1 MSALSSE
8 RALLPTAGPAETRRA
23 LRRLL
28 RPHRALVLLAVP
40 LLVAESLTGLIG
52 PAVLGRIV
60 DLVTDGAAASALTG
74 PVLLLAFAALVEG
87 VVGTAGMVVVAQAA
101 GRALADLREQVV
113 ERALTVPLA
122 DLERAGT
129 GDLLARVEGDVEA
142 VSDVADDSLGDFIA
156 DALDIALTFG
166 GLAFLDWRLALAGLA
181 ALPVQYLGLRWYLRR
196 AGPLY
201 RAAAVADGER
211 AQALLGGIEG
221 AATVR
226 AFRLGERHLATIA
239 ARSAAA
245 CRQQLWAV
253 SARSGFIARQNI
265 GELVGMA
272 AVLAAG
278 FLLVRDGTVT
288 VGEASAAALYFH
300 RLFGPVAGVLG
311 VIGDIQQAAASLAR
325 LVGVANL
332 PAAGENPPSA
342 PDRRPRQGWPPAPLA
357 VELSGVGFEYV
368 PGHPVLDGIDLTIR
382 AGERVA
388 IVGPSGAGKST
399 LAKLLAGIHR
409 PTRGQIRIGAHD
421 VGDFDSPV
429 AAGLVALVTQ
439 EVHTFAGR
447 LGDDLRLARPDAA
460 KLDLW
465 RALDL
470 VGAKRWV
477 KGLDESLRT
486 IVGEGGQRLTPT
498 RAQQLALA
506 RLALADPPVAVL
518 DEATAEAGTAGARVL
533 ENALDAVAEGRT
545 TIVVAHRL
553 TQAMAADRIVVLDRG
568 RVVETGTHEQLV
580 AAGGRYAALWTA
592 WSTVRL
598 PDGRRSPD
606 HDQLLLAPGA
616 GGCPPTAAAGAAKEG
631 RDRSENRRATDRS
644 GRRRRRHR
652 RPARLAEG
660 EGQAA

>member
-1 MSALSSE
+1 MTGITSE
-8 RALLPTAGPAETRRA
+8 RALLPTAGAAETWHA
-23 LRRLL
+23 VRRLL
-28 RPHRALVLLAVP
+28 RRHRALVLLAVP

-60 DLVTDGAAASALTG
+60 DLVADGAAASAITG
-74 PVLLLAFAALVEG
+74 PVLLIAFAAIVEG
-87 VVGTAGMVVVAQAA
+87 VVGAAGMVVVAQAA
-101 GRALADLREQVV
+101 GQALADLREQVV

-129 GDLLARVEGDVEA
+129 GDLLARVEGDVET
-142 VSDVADDSLGDFIA
+142 VSDVADNSLGDFIA
-156 DALDIALTFG
+156 DVLDIALTFG
-166 GLAFLDWRLALAGLA
+166 GLAYLDWRLALAGLA
-181 ALPVQYLGLRWYLRR
+181 ALPVQYLGLRWYLHR
-196 AGPLY
+196 AGPIY
-201 RAAAVADGER
+201 RAAAIADGER

-226 AFRLGERHLATIA
+226 AFRLNDRHLRTIA
-239 ARSAAA
+239 TRSAAA
-245 CRQQLWAV
+245 CWKRLEAV
-253 SARSGFIARQNI
+253 SAQSGFIARQNI
-265 GELVGMA
+265 GELIGMA
-272 AVLAAG
+272 SVLAAG

-300 RLFGPVAGVLG
+300 RLFGPVGGVLG
-311 VIGDIQQAAASLAR
+311 VIGDMQQAAASLAR
-325 LVGVANL
+325 LVGVANM
-332 PAAGENPPSA
+332 PGADDDPPDR
-342 PDRRPRQGWPPAPLA
+342 PDRRPGTGWRPAPLA

-399 LAKLLAGIHR
+399 LAKLLAGIHE

-421 VGDFDSPV
+421 IGDFDSPV

-447 LGDDLRLARPDAA
+447 LRDDLRLARPGAA
-460 KLDLW
+460 KKDLW

-477 KGLDESLRT
+477 RGLDEGLRT
-486 IVGEGGQRLTPT
+486 IVGEGGQQLTPS

-518 DEATAEAGTAGARVL
+518 DEATAEAGTADARVL
-533 ENALDAVAEGRT
+533 EDALDALAEGRT

-553 TQAMAADRIVVLDRG
+553 TQAMAADRIVVLDHG
-568 RVVETGTHEQLV
+568 RVVETGTHEELV
-580 AAGGRYAALWTA
+580 TAGGRYAALWTA
-592 WSTVRL
+592 WSTIRLVRTVEE
-598 PDGRRSPD
+598 PS
-606 HDQLLLAPGA
+606 
-616 GGCPPTAAAGAAKEG
+616 
-631 RDRSENRRATDRS
+631 
-644 GRRRRRHR
+644 
-652 RPARLAEG
+652 
-660 EGQAA
+660 

>member
-1 MSALSSE
+1 MTATPSSG
-8 RALLPTAGPAETRRA
+8 RALLPTADAAETRRA
-23 LRRLL
+23 LHRLL
-28 RPHRALVLLAVP
+28 RPQRALVMLAVP

-52 PAVLGRIV
+52 PAVLGHIV
-60 DLVTDGAAASALTG
+60 DLVIDGATASAITG

-87 VVGTAGMVVVAQAA
+87 IVGAAGMVVVAQSA
-101 GRALADLREQVV
+101 GRALADLREQVM
-113 ERALTVPLA
+113 ERALTVPLG

-129 GDLLARVEGDVEA
+129 GDLLARVEGDVEV

-181 ALPVQYLGLRWYLRR
+181 ALPIQYFGLRWYVRR
-196 AGPLY
+196 AGPMY

-211 AQALLGGIEG
+211 AQALLGVIDG
-221 AATVR
+221 ASTIR
-226 AFRLGERHLATIA
+226 AFRLADRHFATIA

-245 CRQQLWAV
+245 CWQRIWAV
-253 SARSGFIARQNI
+253 RAQSGFIVTQNA
-265 GELVGMA
+265 GELLGMS
-272 AVLAAG
+272 AVLGAG
-278 FLLVRDGTVT
+278 FLLVRDGTIS

-300 RLFGPVAGVLG
+300 RLFGPIGGVLG
-311 VIGDIQQAAASLAR
+311 VVGDIQQAAASLAR

-332 PAAGENPPSA
+332 PAPAHSA
-342 PDRRPRQGWPPAPLA
+342 PALSESGGGPPNRNPRPPRGPAAPLA
-357 VELSGVGFEYV
+357 VELRGVGFEYV

-399 LAKLLAGIHR
+399 LAKLLAGVHA
-409 PTRGQIRIGAHD
+409 PTRGEIRIGAHD
-421 VGDFDSPV
+421 IGDFDSPV

-447 LGDDLRLARPDAA
+447 LDDDLRLARPGAA
-460 KLDLW
+460 KKHLW

-477 KGLDESLRT
+477 KNLDAGLET

-533 ENALDAVAEGRT
+533 EDALDAVAEGRT

-553 TQAMAADRIVVLDRG
+553 TQAMAADRIVVLDHG
-568 RVVETGTHEQLV
+568 RMVETGPHDQLV
-580 AAGGRYAALWTA
+580 AAGGRYAALWAA
-592 WSTVRL
+592 WST
-598 PDGRRSPD
+598 
-606 HDQLLLAPGA
+606 
-616 GGCPPTAAAGAAKEG
+616 
-631 RDRSENRRATDRS
+631 
-644 GRRRRRHR
+644 
-652 RPARLAEG
+652 ARLVLTG
-660 EGQAA
+660 ETPQ

>member
-1 MSALSSE
+1 MTGAPSSG
-8 RALLPTAGPAETRRA
+8 RTLLPTAGPAETRRA

-28 RPHRALVLLAVP
+28 RPQRALVMLAVP
-40 LLVAESLTGLIG
+40 LLVAESMTGLIG
-52 PAVLGRIV
+52 PAVLGHIV
-60 DLVTDGAAASALTG
+60 DLVIDGATASAITG

-87 VVGTAGMVVVAQAA
+87 VVGAAGMVVVAQAA
-101 GRALADLREQVV
+101 GRALADLREQVM
-113 ERALTVPLA
+113 ERALTVPLG

-129 GDLLARVEGDVEA
+129 GDLLARVEGDVEV

-156 DALDIALTFG
+156 DGLDIALTFG
-166 GLAFLDWRLALAGLA
+166 GLALLDWRLALAGLA
-181 ALPVQYLGLRWYLRR
+181 ALPIQYFGLRWYVRR

-221 AATVR
+221 ASTVR

-245 CRQQLWAV
+245 CWQRIWAV
-253 SARSGFIARQNI
+253 RAQSGFIVAQNA
-265 GELVGMA
+265 GELVGMS

-278 FLLVRDGTVT
+278 FLLARGGTIS

-300 RLFGPVAGVLG
+300 RLFGPIGGVLG
-311 VIGDIQQAAASLAR
+311 VVGDIQQAAASLAR
-325 LVGVANL
+325 LVGVADP
-332 PAAGENPPSA
+332 PAPAQPESGESRPIGDP
-342 PDRRPRQGWPPAPLA
+342 RPRRGRAPAPLA
-357 VELSGVGFEYV
+357 VELRGVGFEYV
-368 PGHPVLDGIDLTIR
+368 PGHPVLDGIDLTVR

-399 LAKLLAGIHR
+399 LAKLLAGIHE
-409 PTRGQIRIGAHD
+409 PTRGEIRIGAHD
-421 VGDFDSPV
+421 IGDFDSPV

-447 LGDDLRLARPDAA
+447 LDDDLRLARRGAA
-460 KLDLW
+460 KKDLW

-470 VGAKRWV
+470 VGARRWA
-477 KGLDESLRT
+477 KDLDAGLKT
-486 IVGEGGQRLTPT
+486 IVGEGGQRLSPT

-533 ENALDAVAEGRT
+533 EEALDAVAQGRT

-553 TQAMAADRIVVLDRG
+553 TQAMAADRIVVLDHG
-568 RVVETGTHEQLV
+568 RVVETGPHDQLV

-592 WSTVRL
+592 WSTPRL
-598 PDGRRSPD
+598 V
-606 HDQLLLAPGA
+606 LM
-616 GGCPPTAAAGAAKEG
+616 
-631 RDRSENRRATDRS
+631 
-644 GRRRRRHR
+644 
-652 RPARLAEG
+652 G
-660 EGQAA
+660 EIPQ

>member
-1 MSALSSE
+1 MTALSSE
-8 RALLPTAGPAETRRA
+8 RALLPTASPAETRRA

-40 LLVAESLTGLIG
+40 LLLAEGLTGLIG

-87 VVGTAGMVVVAQAA
+87 VVGAAGMVVVAQAA

-113 ERALTVPLA
+113 ERALTVPLS

-129 GDLLARVEGDVEA
+129 GDLLARVEGDVET

-156 DALDIALTFG
+156 DVLDIALTFG
-166 GLAFLDWRLALAGLA
+166 GLAFLDWRLALAGMA
-181 ALPVQYLGLRWYLRR
+181 ALPIQYLGLRWYVRR

-201 RAAAVADGER
+201 RAAAVADGAR

-226 AFRLGERHLATIA
+226 AFRLGDRHLATIA

-245 CRQQLWAV
+245 CWQRLGAV
-253 SARSGFIARQNI
+253 GAQSGFIARQNI

-278 FLLVRDGTVT
+278 FLLVRDGTVS

-300 RLFGPVAGVLG
+300 RLFGPVGGVLG
-311 VIGDIQQAAASLAR
+311 VIGDMQQAAASLAR
-325 LVGVANL
+325 LVGVADL
-332 PAAGENPPSA
+332 PAPAEPAAGESPTTR
-342 PDRRPRQGWPPAPLA
+342 DRRPRQGRPPAPLA

-368 PGHPVLDGIDLTIR
+368 PGHPVLEGIDLTIR

-399 LAKLLAGIHR
+399 LAKLLAGIHE
-409 PTRGQIRIGAHD
+409 PTRGHIRIGAHD
-421 VGDFDSPV
+421 VRDFGSPV

-447 LGDDLRLARPDAA
+447 LGDDLRLARPGAG
-460 KLDLW
+460 KKDLW

-477 KGLDESLRT
+477 KNLDDGLKT

-498 RAQQLALA
+498 RVQQLALA

-533 ENALDAVAEGRT
+533 EHALDAVAEGRT

-553 TQAMAADRIVVLDRG
+553 TQAMAADRIVVLDHG
-568 RVVETGTHEQLV
+568 RMVETGTHDQLV
-580 AAGGRYAALWTA
+580 AGGGRYAALWTA

-598 PDGRRSPD
+598 V
-606 HDQLLLAPGA
+606 L
-616 GGCPPTAAAGAAKEG
+616 T
-631 RDRSENRRATDRS
+631 
-644 GRRRRRHR
+644 
-652 RPARLAEG
+652 G
-660 EGQAA
+660 EKPQ

>member
-1 MSALSSE
+1 MMSE
-8 RALLPTAGPAETRRA
+8 RALLPTAGAAETRRA

-28 RPHRALVLLAVP
+28 RPQRSLLLLALP
-40 LLVAESLTGLIG
+40 LLLAESLTGLIG

-60 DLVTDGAAASALTG
+60 DLVTEGAAASAITG

-87 VVGTAGMVVVAQAA
+87 VVGAAGMVVVAQAA

-156 DALDIALTFG
+156 DGLDIAFTFG
-166 GLAFLDWRLALAGLA
+166 GLAFLDWRLALAGLT
-181 ALPVQYLGLRWYLRR
+181 ALPIQYLGLRWYVRR
-196 AGPLY
+196 AGPIY

-226 AFRLGERHLATIA
+226 AFRLGDRHLATVA
-239 ARSAAA
+239 VRSAAA
-245 CRQQLWAV
+245 CRQRLLGV
-253 SARSGFIARQNI
+253 SAQSGFIARQNI

-300 RLFGPVAGVLG
+300 RLFGPVGGVMA

-325 LVGVANL
+325 LVGVAEL
-332 PAAGENPPSA
+332 PAATNVPVAKPGAGESPPTRDR
-342 PDRRPRQGWPPAPLA
+342 PRRPGRPPAPLA
-357 VELSGVGFEYV
+357 VELRGVSFEYV

-399 LAKLLAGIHR
+399 LAKLLAGIHE
-409 PTRGQIRIGAHD
+409 PTQGQIRIGAHD
-421 VGDFDSPV
+421 VSDFDSPV
-429 AAGLVALVTQ
+429 TAGLVALVTQ
-439 EVHTFAGR
+439 EVHTFSGR
-447 LGDDLRLARPDAA
+447 LSDDLRLARPDAG
-460 KLDLW
+460 KKDLW

-470 VGAKRWV
+470 VGARRWV
-477 KGLDESLRT
+477 KALDEGLKT

-518 DEATAEAGTAGARVL
+518 DEATAEAGTAGARLL
-533 ENALDAVAEGRT
+533 EDALDAVAQGRT

-553 TQAMAADRIVVLDRG
+553 TQAMVADRIVVLDRG
-568 RVVETGTHEQLV
+568 RVVETGTHDQLV
-580 AAGGRYAALWTA
+580 TAGGRYAALWTA
-592 WSTVRL
+592 WSTARL
-598 PDGRRSPD
+598 PGAHRPTDN
-606 HDQLLLAPGA
+606 HDSLLFA
-616 GGCPPTAAAGAAKEG
+616 
-631 RDRSENRRATDRS
+631 
-644 GRRRRRHR
+644 
-652 RPARLAEG
+652 G
-660 EGQAA
+660 EGPQ

>member
-1 MSALSSE
+1 MAALSE
-8 RALLPTAGPAETRRA
+8 G
-23 LRRLL
+23 
-28 RPHRALVLLAVP
+28 
-40 LLVAESLTGLIG
+40 
-52 PAVLGRIV
+52 IV
-60 DLVTDGAAASALTG
+60 GA
-74 PVLLLAFAALVEG
+74 
-87 VVGTAGMVVVAQAA
+87 AGMVVVAQAG

-113 ERALTVPLA
+113 ERALAVPLA

-129 GDLLARVEGDVEA
+129 GDLLARVEGDVEV
-142 VSDVADDSLGDFIA
+142 VSDVADDSLGDFIG
-156 DALDIALTFG
+156 DVFDIALTFV
-166 GLAFLDWRLALAGLA
+166 GLAFLDWRLALAGLT
-181 ALPVQYLGLRWYLRR
+181 ALPVQYVALRWYLRR

-201 RAAAVADGER
+201 RAAAVANGER

-226 AFRLGERHLATIA
+226 AFRLGGRHLATIA
-239 ARSAAA
+239 ARSEAA
-245 CRQQLWAV
+245 CGQELRAV

-278 FLLVRDGTVT
+278 FLLVRRGTVS

-325 LVGVANL
+325 LVGVAQLPTATGL
-332 PAAGENPPSA
+332 PAPGETPPTPS
-342 PDRRPRQGWPPAPLA
+342 DRQGQGSPPVPLV

-399 LAKLLAGIHR
+399 LAKLLAGIYQ
-409 PTRGQIRIGAHD
+409 PTRGRILIGGHD
-421 VGDFDSPV
+421 IADFDSPV
-429 AAGLVALVTQ
+429 AAGLVVLVTQ

-447 LGDDLRLARPDAA
+447 LGDNLRLARPGAA
-460 KLDLW
+460 KKDLW

-470 VGAKRWV
+470 VGARRWV
-477 KGLDESLRT
+477 KDLDDGLKT
-486 IVGEGGQRLTPT
+486 MVGEGGQRLTPT

-506 RLALADPPVAVL
+506 QLALADPPVAVL
-518 DEATAEAGTAGARVL
+518 DEATAEAGTAGARLL

-553 TQAMAADRIVVLDRG
+553 TQALAADRVVVLDRG
-568 RVVETGTHEQLV
+568 RVVETGTHDELV

-592 WSTVRL
+592 WSTVRQ
-598 PDGRRSPD
+598 
-606 HDQLLLAPGA
+606 DQLLVP
-616 GGCPPTAAAGAAKEG
+616 
-631 RDRSENRRATDRS
+631 
-644 GRRRRRHR
+644 
-652 RPARLAEG
+652 G
-660 EGQAA
+660 EGPQ

>member
-1 MSALSSE
+1 MTSFSPE
-8 RALLPTAGPAETRRA
+8 RALLPTAGPTETRRA

-60 DLVTDGAAASALTG
+60 DLVSDGATASALTA
-74 PVLLLAFAALVEG
+74 PVLLLVAAALVEG
-87 VVGTAGMVVVAQAA
+87 VVGAAGMVVVAQAA

-156 DALDIALTFG
+156 DVLDIALTFG

-226 AFRLGERHLATIA
+226 AFRLGDRHVAAIA
-239 ARSAAA
+239 ARSDAA
-245 CRQQLWAV
+245 CRQQLRAV
-253 SARSGFIARQNI
+253 SARSGFIARQNL
-265 GELVGMA
+265 GELMGMA
-272 AVLAAG
+272 AVLTAG
-278 FLLVRDGTVT
+278 FLLVGDGTVT

-325 LVGVANL
+325 LVGVADL
-332 PAAGENPPSA
+332 PAPAKPAAGESPPVR
-342 PDRRPRQGWPPAPLA
+342 DRRPRQGGPPVAVN

-368 PGHPVLDGIDLTIR
+368 PGHPVLEGIDLTVR

-388 IVGPSGAGKST
+388 VVGPSGAGKST
-399 LAKLLAGIHR
+399 LAKLLAGIHQ
-409 PTRGQIRIGAHD
+409 PSRGRIRIGAHD
-421 VGDFDSPV
+421 IGDFDSPV

-447 LGDDLRLARPDAA
+447 LSDDLRLARPGART
-460 KLDLW
+460 KDLW

-477 KGLDESLRT
+477 KGLDEGLDT

-533 ENALDAVAEGRT
+533 EHALDAVAEGRT

-568 RVVETGTHEQLV
+568 RVVETGTHDQLV

-598 PDGRRSPD
+598 PDGDRSPD

-616 GGCPPTAAAGAAKEG
+616 GGCPPDSGGGSRQG
-631 RDRSENRRATDRS
+631 R
-644 GRRRRRHR
+644 
-652 RPARLAEG
+652 
-660 EGQAA
+660 QAPQ